1 MRLFYRKERLVVVT
15 SFHEQMTENARQL
28 RVAQLIKDVGIY
40 IRKSNQM
47 AKLNLDELCQVQLIH
62 KVETLLKNEYQPYL
76 HRYFDDS
83 EAVYKMPSFTI
94 CYTNSHPVFMH
105 FLHAKKLQSPEH
117 TSGETLGNW
126 LFYQKY
132 QWDSLLNENT
142 LTDEAIQIGEP
153 HLLFGRKLSYHQSST
168 STGWS
173 EEKRE
178 FKLFLYTPTTSGEK
192 LVTMRNSLEA
202 EVRKITIRV

>member
-1 MRLFYRKERLVVVT
+1 MMT
-15 SFHEQMTENARQL
+15 SYHEQVCELNTARQL
-28 RVAQLIKDVGIY
+28 RVEQLIKDVGIY
-40 IRKSNQM
+40 LRKNNQI
-47 AKLNLDELCQVQLIH
+47 AKLNLDETYQNQLIH

-76 HRYFDDS
+76 HRCFADS
-83 EAVYKMPSFTI
+83 DTVYQMPSFTI

-126 LFYQKY
+126 LFHQKY
-132 QWDSLLNENT
+132 QWDSLLNENA
-142 LTDEAIQIGEP
+142 LTDESIQLGEP
-153 HLLFGRKLSYHQSST
+153 HLLFGRKLSYHQSSR

-178 FKLFLYTPTTSGEK
+178 FKLFLYTPATSGEK
-192 LVTMRNSLEA
+192 LITMRNSLEA